1 MPRTPVVLLLCVCMC
16 VYRCVCVCVCVCICV
31 CVCVRV
37 CVCVCVSQ
45 YIHVYIHI
53 CIWRF
58 IWRFTYTHTHTH
70 THIESD
76 KHQAE
81 APGASCSR
89 SPRCETKK
97 KNTRQKLLA
106 HLVHVPHVLKDERG
120 ALEQSVAVKQT
131 CLEICQC
138 QKRPNQCQK
147 RPNRCQTDLSRNLP
161 VSKET

>member
-1 MPRTPVVLLLCVCMC
+1 MPRILLYASYSCRSPIVC
-16 VYRCVCVCVCVCICV
+16 VYVCVSMCVCVCVCVYMCV
-31 CVCVRV
+31 CVCACLCLCL
-37 CVCVCVSQ
+37 CVAIYTCIYTYMYMTIYMTI
-45 YIHVYIHI
+45 YIHA
-53 CIWRF
+53 
-58 IWRFTYTHTHTH
+58 HTHTH

-138 QKRPNQCQK
+138 QKRQK
-147 RPNRCQTDLSRNLP
+147 RPT
-161 VSKET
+161 